1 MQLWSLNTDFEVT
14 DQTRLANQS
23 FVERPGQWC
32 RTQGL
37 KGCNKRTPKF
47 WLLRILSLWKSL
59 KILAKYLKIWAKM
72 APNVVWLQ
80 IRYPTFA
87 EKQDHFWRSH
97 QKNGRQN
104 LHDNFFSTFE
114 KIWAKILCTTKNSL
128 AATPTLRV
136 FQLLKIGKNNRTIC
150 RKLCSHQQRGL
161 WIEIKRHCMTQRSP
175 GASLIPCSLSWASA

>member
-37 KGCNKRTPKF
+37 KGCKF

-97 QKNGRQN
+97 QKTVG
-104 LHDNFFSTFE
+104 
-114 KIWAKILCTTKNSL
+114 KICTTTFSARLRKFGQKSFAPPKIRLLPHLRSGYFNFWKL
-128 AATPTLRV
+128 AKTTEQFAENYVRTSNEASE
-136 FQLLKIGKNNRTIC
+136 LK
-150 RKLCSHQQRGL
+150 
-161 WIEIKRHCMTQRSP
+161 
-175 GASLIPCSLSWASA
+175 